1 MNEELLKRIV
11 WNPEICG
18 GRPRV
23 RGTRMR
29 VSDVIELMASG
40 ASEDEIQ
47 QDYPYINLDD
57 IRACLVYASRT
68 LDRVVIQL
76 AAE

>member
-18 GRPRV
+18 GRRRV

>member
-68 LDRVVIQL
+68 LDHVVIQL